1 MLKMCED
8 LDKLDNL
15 AVLRLELM
23 DELIAGKK
31 DLENFLRDG
40 YFLLG
45 KSRYIMGVNAVSM
58 LQVPIEDDNI
68 SSGFYTTVSKE
79 PLSEMP
85 SLTNYLFNI
94 HIRESKDKVGDEKEV
109 LLRKRKAESKLS
121 DSEKE
126 EVEEVVRK
134 ENNPLNWFNALPP
147 QSLRKAQEYFK
158 KAIIKSVE
166 CATIQSKL
174 NALNG

>member
-1 MLKMCED
+1 MSED

-23 DELIAGKK
+23 DELIAAKK
-31 DLENFLRDG
+31 DLENFLREG

-85 SLTNYLFNI
+85 SLTNHLFNI
-94 HIRESKDKVGDEKEV
+94 HIREDREESKDKVVEEKEV
-109 LLRKRKAESKLS
+109 SLRKRKSESKLD

-126 EVEEVVRK
+126 EVEVVKK